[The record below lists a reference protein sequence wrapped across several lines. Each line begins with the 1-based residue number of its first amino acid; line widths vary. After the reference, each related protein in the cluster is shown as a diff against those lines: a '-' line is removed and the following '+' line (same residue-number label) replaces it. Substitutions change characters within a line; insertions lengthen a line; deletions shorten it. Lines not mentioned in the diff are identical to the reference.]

1 MRKRTIAAAIVALL
15 CSIYTIT
22 TAAMIRELHIYAISY
37 GTGRWLIWNRI
48 PAGILTYA
56 AWIVFLL
63 FLPKDI
69 EAFCESLKGKLNS
82 MRVKMQASAQLA
94 DAGIEPEP
102 TVAPTPDLETP
113 PAPTEEGPKFC
124 VFCGAKLEVGQ
135 KFCTKCG
142 AQVHREG

>member
-1 MRKRTIAAAIVALL
+1 MRKRTIAAAVAALI
-15 CSIYTIT
+15 CSIYTIA
-22 TAAMIRELHIYAISY
+22 TAAMVRGLHIYAISY

-69 EAFCESLKGKLNS
+69 EAFCESLKRKLGS
-82 MRVKMQASAQLA
+82 MKVKIQASAQLA
-94 DAGIEPEP
+94 ESESESEPP
-102 TVAPTPDLETP
+102 AAPNWEAP
-113 PAPTEEGPKFC
+113 PAPVEEGPKFC
-124 VFCGAKLEVGQ
+124 VSCGAKLEAGQ